1 MSHSVVPKGPI
12 NLITNNF
19 RIRSQNHGIIHTYA
33 VSFIERE
40 RNYSEKPLG
49 EVPLPKPEGAQVET
63 NPEDEDEETKQMTAN
78 SETTALVA
86 NFGADSLETFQKY
99 KILGA
104 HAAKLKGIFMQYI
117 SVGNNIFSTTQ
128 VDDKIDFE
136 TTKPFFGR
144 HFTIVIERVS
154 EFALDELNTM
164 KMEQHPFALSF
175 VNSII
180 KTQMRNSKLCQIGRN
195 PRFFMP

>member
-40 RNYSEKPLG
+40 RNYSEKPIG
-49 EVPLPKPEGAQVET
+49 ELPLPKPEGMPT
-63 NPEDEDEETKQMTAN
+63 MPESTTGEEEDEETKQMTAN

-104 HAAKLKGIFMQYI
+104 HAAKLKGIFM
-117 SVGNNIFSTTQ
+117 
-128 VDDKIDFE
+128 
-136 TTKPFFGR
+136 
-144 HFTIVIERVS
+144 
-154 EFALDELNTM
+154 
-164 KMEQHPFALSF
+164 
-175 VNSII
+175 
-180 KTQMRNSKLCQIGRN
+180 
-195 PRFFMP
+195 

>member
-1 MSHSVVPKGPI
+1 
-12 NLITNNF
+12 
-19 RIRSQNHGIIHTYA
+19 

-144 HFTIVIERVS
+144 HFTIEIQRVS